1 MAKKVLTKDLINDL
15 SYYRQRAG
23 LQDQGLFFVDIETAY
38 NAASADYFYL
48 KGSGIY
54 DISGV
59 YLDPK
64 TNTFH
69 EIKFFIELTPAEIA
83 ALPETDAELHPG
95 VFASKKGPEKGYFNK
110 MKAARS
116 AGYVFVKSGTDVV
129 NTLTNFPGFNHSII
143 VGQNISNF
151 DMKQLDMFFA
161 LNGRPHKVS
170 DHQFYD
176 IGYLMQNMIG
186 QRINLKN
193 GSIDATHMDQKQA
206 YAVIRKEYGANASKY
221 NNLRTTHDIDRFLK
235 DNPFIMGKNA
245 IGAVKIVVLPNGEI
259 QDVSSMTDQ
268 QVYGLVR
275 KELNKFEPQMRW
287 SSKTDSEIAA
297 FLTKDSRGKKMF
309 FGEGSWS
316 LEKAIQWMHTWKNPS
331 HPLHSYYTNYVAD
344 QTKHRKTE
352 AHEGFNDVIDTASM
366 MNALFHFLEDQKEDG
381 FAFLNQK
388 PSIKALLWAVAPSEL
403 QRLQREAKKNQL
415 ERAMEEGRRQRELR
429 NLRKQEAT
437 RLRKASG
444 AVSARS
450 KAEQELNKE
459 QNKDRARNLVHDF
472 TSASG
477 LQSYVG
483 YDEKDIL
490 FIEGIHAYYII
501 KNIGLPSNKSKAEH
515 ISLLITQLSHKGEL
529 TVKDAEELN
538 KYLKTMHF
546 IGKRNQRQQP
556 LTTVDMIKEFLDLG
570 VNKSV
575 THEIQEQLT
584 GYDAFDNKTKSGQY
598 TELEKNALS
607 NLISKYNGAK
617 GKKNWYSFSKQ
628 QRDKLLAEE
637 TARLE
642 NSSKHAGDVGTW
654 GHLIFEKANEAVKL
668 GAATWGDTKALYSYL
683 MNKYPRLMTSA
694 ERPDNGEQILAAAHF
709 IHNHQPIGKVLM
721 DYLTRMST
729 GVEDFFYQ
737 KVLKSSGYKS
747 KEEVGKNVISSM
759 EYPFLFNF
767 TKDIAKTPAEI
778 KELALDARAFA
789 DNLGSIFSNDPEVVK
804 RFPEIKGDKS
814 LTSIIHKIERH
825 EEQVIEKA
833 RARGIFKGNINVRD
847 VVNRAIGNGINEY
860 FFNLFPFLK
869 GKSVASLSP
878 NLRATAVKKIMQTLN
893 TQEAGAVIFYL
904 SRGAAVD
911 SRDFLR
917 KSADIKRMSFTQT
930 EKRIGI
936 ANTKNDKMYFGSIDA
951 LYHDANRWF
960 TKNGDYTLADFKTTR
975 AFHVGHVFQVGIMYP
990 GMLGTVL
997 KKNGKKLQIEPG
1009 VDIRV
1014 GLLGGQ
1020 ENLDTALSAG
1030 ENQLTNVPTA
1040 TDMQFAQERKRFL
1053 KTVGGNFEHLVQTII
1068 SSGARVI
1075 ADFKYVFESG
1085 QSITVNTGEN
1095 TSSFAEA
1102 NAIKW
1107 VQTIERGGFQIGS
1120 YNLSLEDMMKI
1131 YQFSTPDQRKR
1142 LYWLL
1147 KDTLTQTY
1155 KELYGLYLSPNGSAK
1170 IKRIPESKMADQWTI
1185 TENDIIYSLEK
1196 TFYMT
1201 GADILHTAWD
1211 SLLRKGDSGRSQIFG
1226 KNGTVIKFRSSA
1238 LYKDFLSTMERSS
1251 TLKDIYSTYEK
1262 NFRLGEMSRRMS
1274 SNPNEPS
1281 RGGSHFTNDA
1291 RNEYD
1296 RISDELKDTKA
1307 LQEAWDG
1314 YFNIMREFG
1323 LFSGAKAVQP
1333 FSQHLDFGKI
1343 AITDNVYHVIAM
1355 IKMAL
1360 GDKKSG
1366 NGIIGDLLGERNG
1379 KFKNNKGELSAINY
1393 LLEKYFE
1400 DEIKN
1405 INSYL
1410 IGNGRT
1416 VSMQNKLFLSELV
1429 NALGTGINA
1438 QKNYSIQDTTA
1449 HRIAHL
1455 LSVANVNKYYIL
1467 RWKQRSGMTDSKGLE
1482 YKHLSQITED
1492 DIVEYIENKSTDSDE
1507 GKVNKAEDFRILSK
1521 LKTLFVKKYEDYQN
1535 IAKKSLMIPLNILSK
1550 WATGNTADRAKI
1562 EKDNKSLV
1570 ESFNSL
1576 KELYELAENYGS
1588 ARGFYENFFK
1598 GEKRQLENFL
1608 YYIALRESAQ
1618 EVLGPYLATMADDYG
1633 FSEDDIK
1640 ELKRSGVLTDKDK
1653 NSDKD
1658 EDEDEESSGLSYHKA
1673 QRESL
1678 SKVVDELVDV
1688 LQLKKDDYN
1697 AITFGPELIDTV
1709 DKIRSLLHVDINSQT
1724 KYMGVTGLSA
1734 KEMSMLSNL
1743 SPMGEEM
1750 NPYLFLDLTLKPG
1763 DIVSGRF
1770 NGKGIGE
1777 SSSFKT
1783 VVSIYIKGIELSLNK
1798 LGFFSRRNSIDEETG
1813 RYRQYLYAFVA
1824 DLHRI
1829 VYFLHSVSSQND
1841 YLAMQLKQIV
1851 RLLMSSHIP
1860 TPFWN
1865 NKIST
1870 KEIDNIAATTRFWKE
1885 GRDGKIIRDDI
1896 SSVISSSRLKFDP
1909 GAPSNKNYFPYMHG
1923 EGEKTGVK
1931 TFPEVVSALKEWKS
1945 KAKEITSKYKADAL
1959 LAYAYELHYI
1969 LTRLKIGA
1977 FNSYLQKGTRALA
1990 FLMYH
1995 GKSVN
2000 FSMQQKFGAK
2010 VLSEEYNLFT
2020 SSSSGKGLESRK
2032 RSLQELLSGFL
2043 DSFQFLREMYSL
2055 LSEDWKQ
2062 LITDGKIQD
2071 SSFEEIE
2078 ELWEQVQN
2086 ILPEVFGD
2094 MKENNINKI
2103 KLGGISMAGN
2113 PIYDSWLLSYKE
2125 RGFGVSELAAEIIE
2139 AEKAKNADPENPEN
2153 LARLEAASELMRQ
2166 LIAESTNTAAPREGS
2181 RGMSKLKRAT
2191 QTYSGS
2197 YRGMMS
2203 TFRDSND
2210 KAIYGSVPEML
2221 NSVFGTMFYRRKNGE
2236 GAARASNMQAFAN
2249 IFGHFDPT
2257 LGLMDD
2263 KGNKISQDEYVN
2275 RFVRMGLDA
2284 GISKEGLSAFMSKA
2298 INKTELED
2306 DQKAEVKLKVGKA
2319 IEEAT
2324 ESQESLQEKVTKE
2337 LERQVELQKEIL
2349 DLTTKIN
2356 TAKRKK
2362 QTDTAASLG
2371 KDRTRRAKEQGKSYA
2386 KALKDITKIYQDMGY
2401 DEGEATRLALYGDPS
2416 KGIGGLSGT
2425 YGRAAEENAT
2435 KAALE
2440 RDQTREGDLRR
2451 REALLRQ
2458 RNSLSKSAYDN
2469 ELTYR
2474 TTYDKQ
2480 YRIALTE
2487 QQSEIERQLDDIER
2501 ELGELAETYKDDK
2514 SFNARAGEQDLT
2526 AKGLLSRGIKDIDV
2540 KHKGKD
2546 TLFGQ
2551 LASQMSG
2558 IMTRFTQFGAAY
2570 KILGSIRQGFD
2581 KLVTSAKNLDKAL
2594 TDLRIVTGQTGKEAQ
2609 NTMQSFANLAAQL
2622 GVTTNEV
2629 AQSAT
2634 AWLRQGYDMAQV
2646 TDLVTSSMYLSK
2658 LGMISVDEATQGL
2671 TSTLKGFK
2679 IEAREAMDIVDRFTA
2694 LDVKAATTA
2703 GEIATGLAQFA
2714 NLANMSGVSIDQASA
2729 MVATIADVSQ
2739 VSGAQAGN
2747 SLKMMLSRYGTVK
2760 SGKFSSMEGEGDT
2773 EALNDVEKVLNKI
2786 GITMRDTNGQFKE
2799 FDQVL
2804 DEIAGKWDN
2813 LDNISQ
2819 AAIATAV
2826 AGTRQREAFLVLM
2839 ENMDKYRNFTEISE
2853 NSEGTAEKKYKSY
2866 QEQLQAAQNRLAAA
2880 WEKMSQDA
2888 DIASYITTFTNFAT
2902 FMVKN
2907 LPTLLKVAARLIS
2920 IWQGYK
2926 IPSALSSMGNF
2937 LGLPGSGNFKTDW
2950 ENAKLGAANAKANGR
2965 NRFKGWIQGF
2975 TQRKEE
2981 EVLNY
2986 DGGMSKLVQGIL
2998 EQVTEINTTRKGKG
3012 AAGAQEAKNAKEAA
3026 QASQKQVENEKLKVV
3041 YSEES
3046 LQNEKGETYENATQ
3060 SYIAKQTT
3068 QTMAG
3073 KAYNTNYT
3081 TGKGG
3086 KGTAAVAIASGAA
3099 GIISGLMTT
3108 GSTHLNSATGQ
3119 TAESSEEASGAMKG
3133 TSAAINAVGMI
3144 GYAWGPVVGM
3154 ITQTVA
3160 SMLDQFLTP
3169 FLGTWLDA
3177 DRDARN
3183 ARVEEAQKQLSSLET
3198 IQSAVSSIESTV
3210 SSKAM
3215 TYEENQQLAEQMKQ
3229 LRNTL
3234 IENTKSLIK
3243 VSDLMD
3249 KTPQEV
3255 YDTINNWKDMTT
3267 EARSD
3272 FITKFNVALENLIS
3286 STTIAANENEFA
3298 KAQKKAKESRTVYKY
3313 HYNGYNGSETVEGD
3327 ANAFAALKEWANE
3340 NGVDIIFKNQTKTEK
3355 ANLQGY
3361 EYEKVTS
3368 IDREAAFTSEGEEL
3382 VRQYKSF
3389 IDWMVNE
3396 DATKYS
3402 KLIEE
3407 YSRVVKDYEAQ
3418 LAQIQEIY
3426 REANEHLAA
3435 AALLTA
3441 NIATSGGGSVGV
3453 LSASYAQ
3460 LKRAGKNE
3468 IRDAVTQQLLANG
3481 GFRGYSV
3488 YSEEGQKI
3496 IEEAIKS
3503 NERLYAVWTGQIYTL
3518 NEALSSQN
3526 TEVLQ
3531 SFATALGVSVSELEN
3546 LKNELGDLKLA
3557 DILGSPSDTRSKIS
3571 EITSLFTSM
3580 ASSSGLTAENLET
3593 IINKFPELIDNLKDS
3608 VSLGG
3613 SMLGMLDQYNALYAR
3628 QILSDLLNNDDYFEQ
3643 MMKELQKRS
3652 AEAYDDFID
3661 NPDNKYKGATNVQGI
3676 LGLLSGSFEE
3686 SGLHNK
3692 ETYDLLQSLY
3702 KEYFDFTVQSSLGT
3716 EAFEAYVSY
3725 WNKVWDKQISN
3736 LEQQKSALQEINKQ
3750 REYENKLVEARLRLE
3765 NASKEKKRVYR
3776 EGVGWVYEADQ
3787 NAVKEAQENL
3797 EQLQHEQTI
3806 SELDQ
3811 EIAELNYM
3819 KERLDQITENTEL
3832 DNLKSLWESFL
3843 GDQSIKELL
3852 SEYSVVDILNGNY
3865 GNITQIVLKGV
3876 DALENYLGSKESSYN
3891 NVFGETGSAWSR
3903 VVQAQSALNDISDK
3917 SSQDYYDAETEYN
3930 NALLNYQQQA
3940 SNYRNQ
3946 YGGEEGWD
3954 SGLSDEQRGALS
3966 AAPVNEGTGS
3976 LMIKTGG
3983 SEKKYVKGEVINSY
3997 TNSDIYNDFQKAAND
4012 KRTGNDE
4019 GTQLEYWNYTPG
4031 TTLDISKPGALVGS
4045 EAMKNNFNGQ
4055 LENWASTAIKNH
4067 PEGVVFAKSD
4077 DHSQLGIAVGEG
4089 YLNNRSP
4096 GMYKLD
4102 AARRGSLGLGGGPTL
4117 INEEGAEAIITP
4129 GGTVTSLPSG
4139 TGVVPAD
4146 ITRSLWQLGELA
4158 PSILRILGYNG
4169 GGQFTGGGVINNSDS
4184 VNIGSVIMQVSAD
4197 AGFDP
4202 ERFVEELKTQAAL
4215 SKNNRR

>member
-38 NAASADYFYL
+38 NAASTKYFYL
-48 KGSGIY
+48 KSSGIY
-54 DISGV
+54 DISGI

-69 EIKFFIELTPAEIA
+69 EIKFFIELNTMELD
-83 ALPETDAELHPG
+83 ALPQTDGELTSN
-95 VFASKKGPEKGYFNK
+95 VYLSKDRYFTEMTN
-110 MKAARS
+110 ARS
-116 AGYVFVKSGTDVV
+116 AGYTFVKNGIEVI
-129 NTLTNFPGFNHSII
+129 NALTKLPGFNRSII

-161 LNGRPHKVS
+161 LNGKPHKIS
-170 DHQFYD
+170 NHQFYD

-193 GSIDATHMDQKQA
+193 GSIDATHMNQKQV

-221 NNLRTTHDIDRFLK
+221 NNLRTTTDIERFLK
-235 DNPFIMGKNA
+235 DNPFVMGKNA
-245 IGAVKIVVLPNGEI
+245 IGAVKIVVLPNGDI
-259 QDVSSMTDQ
+259 QDVSTMTDQ
-268 QVYGLVR
+268 QVYGLVK
-275 KELNKFEPQMRW
+275 KELNKLEPKMGW
-287 SSKTDSEIAA
+287 NSKTDLEIAA
-297 FLTKDSRGKKMF
+297 FLTRDSRGKKMF

-366 MNALFHFLEDQKEDG
+366 MNALFHFLEDQKEEG

-388 PSIKALLWAVAPSEL
+388 PSIKALLWAIAPSEL
-403 QRLQREAKKNQL
+403 QRLQREAKQAHDEQKK
-415 ERAMEEGRRQRELR
+415 EEKLRQKEIQEI
-429 NLRKQEAT
+429 RKQEAA

-444 AVSARS
+444 AISARS
-450 KAEQELNKE
+450 KAEQESNKE
-459 QNKDRARNLVHDF
+459 QNKDRARKLVHDF

-477 LQSYVG
+477 LQDYVG

-501 KNIGLPSNKSKAEH
+501 KNIGLPANKSKAEH
-515 ISLLITQLSHKGEL
+515 ISLLITQLSHKREL

-556 LTTVDMIKEFLDLG
+556 LTTVDMIQKFLDLG
-570 VNKSV
+570 VNNSV

-584 GYDAFDNKTKSGQY
+584 GYDAFNSKAKPGQY
-598 TELEKNALS
+598 SELQKNALS

-617 GKKNWYSFSKQ
+617 GKQNWYSLSKQ

-709 IHNHQPIGKVLM
+709 IHSHQPIGKVLM
-721 DYLTRMST
+721 DYLARMSS

-747 KEEVGKNVISSM
+747 KDEVGKNVISSM

-767 TKDIAKTPAEI
+767 TKDIAKTPAEV

-789 DNLGSIFSNDPEVVK
+789 DNLGSIFSDDPEVVK

-833 RARGIFKGNINVRD
+833 RARGIFKGNINIKD
-847 VVNRAIGNGINEY
+847 IVNRAVGNGINEY

-869 GKSVASLSP
+869 GESIGSLSP

-893 TQEAGAVIFYL
+893 TREAGAVIFYL
-904 SRGAAVD
+904 SRGAAID

-936 ANTKNDKMYFGSIDA
+936 ANTKNKEMYFGSIDA

-1040 TDMQFAQERKRFL
+1040 TDMKIAQERKRFL

-1068 SSGARVI
+1068 SGGARVI

-1085 QSITVNTGEN
+1085 QSITVNTGES
-1095 TSSFAEA
+1095 TSSFTEA

-1147 KDTLTQTY
+1147 KNTLTQTY

-1170 IKRIPESKMADQWTI
+1170 IKRIPESKTADQWTI

-1196 TFYMT
+1196 TFHMT

-1238 LYKDFLSTMERSS
+1238 LYKDFLSTMEGSS

-1281 RGGSHFTNDA
+1281 RGGSHFTNNA

-1296 RISDELKDTKA
+1296 RISDELKDSKA

-1314 YFNIMREFG
+1314 YYKIMREFG
-1323 LFSGAKAVQP
+1323 LFSGTKAIQP
-1333 FSQHLDFGKI
+1333 FTQHLDFGKLMI
-1343 AITDNVYHVIAM
+1343 NDSVYHVIAM
-1355 IKMAL
+1355 VKMAL

-1366 NGIIGDLLGERNG
+1366 NGVIGDLLGERNG
-1379 KFKNNKGELSAINY
+1379 KFKNNKGEQGAINY

-1410 IGNGRT
+1410 IGNNKKIST
-1416 VSMQNKLFLSELV
+1416 QNKLFLSELV
-1429 NALGTGINA
+1429 DALGRGMDLQQHFSDSNA
-1438 QKNYSIQDTTA
+1438 ATA
-1449 HRIAHL
+1449 HKIAHL
-1455 LSVANVNKYYIL
+1455 LSVTGVNKYYVL
-1467 RWKQRSGMTDSKGLE
+1467 RWKQAIGAVDNNGLQ
-1482 YKHLSQITED
+1482 YKHLSQVTDDDVLEYLDMRGPETSGGKEEKKED
-1492 DIVEYIENKSTDSDE
+1492 Y
-1507 GKVNKAEDFRILSK
+1507 RILAQLKSLSSK
-1521 LKTLFVKKYEDYQN
+1521 LYKEYQA
-1535 IAKKSLMIPLNILSK
+1535 IANETFMIPFKILQG
-1550 WATGNTADRAKI
+1550 WATSKSEGEREKI
-1562 EKDNKSLV
+1562 EKEYADSKYN
-1570 ESFNSL
+1570 FNSL
-1576 KELYELAENYGS
+1576 KELYKLAKTYGMD
-1588 ARGFYENFFK
+1588 AGNNLFYTK
-1598 GEKRQLENFL
+1598 IIQGDRHQLDSFL
-1608 YYIALRESAQ
+1608 YYTALRAAAQ
-1618 EVLGPYLATMADDYG
+1618 ESLRGYSGANYRLSSADKEQIRQATKITSSDDEEEGFLGISIEKPHMSRVAKEIYSLFHLG
-1633 FSEDDIK
+1633 KFSENVL
-1640 ELKRSGVLTDKDK
+1640 ELDQ
-1653 NSDKD
+1653 NFI
-1658 EDEDEESSGLSYHKA
+1658 
-1673 QRESL
+1673 
-1678 SKVVDELVDV
+1678 
-1688 LQLKKDDYN
+1688 N
-1697 AITFGPELIDTV
+1697 TV
-1709 DKIRSLLHVDINSQT
+1709 DKIKVLLHVNSGDASR
-1724 KYMGVTGLSA
+1724 YMGVSGLSV
-1734 KEMSMLSNL
+1734 KEKAMLSVL
-1743 SPMGEEM
+1743 SPMGENL
-1750 NPYLFLDLTLKPG
+1750 NPYLFVGFSTKPSN
-1763 DIVSGRF
+1763 IISGRF
-1770 NGKGIGE
+1770 FKKGIGGAD
-1777 SSSFKT
+1777 SF
-1783 VVSIYIKGIELSLNK
+1783 VSIVKVYVKGAQVSLKK
-1798 LGFFSRRNSIDEETG
+1798 LGFLGRQSFRDKDESEKYA
-1813 RYRQYLYAFVA
+1813 RYLYSFVS

-1829 VYFLHSVSSQND
+1829 YYFLKSAASQND
-1841 YLAMQLKQIV
+1841 YFAEQLRQVEEDIKKQSGLPQRYWENILSPKELFNLAEG
-1851 RLLMSSHIP
+1851 
-1860 TPFWN
+1860 
-1865 NKIST
+1865 NK
-1870 KEIDNIAATTRFWKE
+1870 FFKE
-1885 GRDGKIIRDDI
+1885 GLNENTRVHGIDEDLGTA
-1896 SSVISSSRLKFDP
+1896 VDP
-1909 GAPSNKNYFPYMHG
+1909 LDVGAPSGVNYFPYMPG
-1923 EGEKTGVK
+1923 NNKKLGAKTL
-1931 TFPEVVSALKEWKS
+1931 PEAKNALEEWKQR
-1945 KAKEITSKYKADAL
+1945 AKGIISKYKAEKIL
-1959 LAYAYELHYI
+1959 SYAYELHYI
-1969 LTRLKIGA
+1969 LSRLKVGA
-1977 FNSYLQKGTRALA
+1977 FNSYLHRGTRALA

-2000 FSMQQKFGAK
+2000 FQVEQKFGAGALNK
-2010 VLSEEYNLFT
+2010 EYTIFTT
-2020 SSSSGKGLESRK
+2020 SSSGRSLESRK
-2032 RSLQELLSGFL
+2032 KTLQELLSGFL
-2043 DSFQFLREMYSL
+2043 DSFQFLKEMYSL
-2055 LSEDWKQ
+2055 LSEDWRQ
-2062 LITDGKIQD
+2062 LITDGKIQG

-2078 ELWEQVQN
+2078 ELWKQVQN
-2086 ILPEVFGD
+2086 ILPEEFGD
-2094 MKENNINKI
+2094 MTENKINKI

-2113 PIYDSWLLSYKE
+2113 PIYDSYLISYKE
-2125 RGFGVSELAAEIIE
+2125 RGFGIDEILAEIKD
-2139 AEKAKNADPENPEN
+2139 ANEKKNADPKDPEIN
-2153 LARLEAASELMRQ
+2153 ARLRAAGDFLNQ
-2166 LIAESTNTAAPREGS
+2166 LTTESTNTDAPREGS

-2203 TFRDSND
+2203 TFKDSNN

-2221 NSVFGTMFYRRKNGE
+2221 NSVFGTMFYKKKNGE
-2236 GAARASNMQAFAN
+2236 GAARASNIQAFAN

-2263 KGNKISQDEYVN
+2263 KGNKISQDEYIN

-2284 GISKEGLSAFMSKA
+2284 NISKEGLTAFVSKA
-2298 INKTELED
+2298 INKSGLED

-2337 LERQVELQKEIL
+2337 LEKQVDLQKELL

-2356 TAKRKK
+2356 TAQRKK
-2362 QTDTAASLG
+2362 QVDTAASLG
-2371 KDRTRRAKEQGKSYA
+2371 KDRKRLAKEQGKSYA
-2386 KALKDITKIYQDMGY
+2386 KALKDITKIYRDMGY
-2401 DEGEATRLALYGDPS
+2401 NEDDARTLALYGDHG
-2416 KGIGGLSGT
+2416 KGINGLRDA
-2425 YGRAAEENAT
+2425 YGQAVAENST

-2451 REALLRQ
+2451 REGLLRQ
-2458 RNSLSKSAYDN
+2458 RNSLKKSAYDN

-2474 TTYDKQ
+2474 TTYDRQ

-2487 QQSEIERQLDDIER
+2487 QQNDIARQLEDIER
-2501 ELGELAETYKDDK
+2501 DLEELGERYKDDK
-2514 SFNARAGEQDLT
+2514 AFNARAGEQDLT
-2526 AKGLLSRGIKDIDV
+2526 AKDLLSRGKKDIDV

-2570 KILGSIRQGFD
+2570 KILGSLRQGFNNV
-2581 KLVTSAKNLDKAL
+2581 VTSAKNLDKAL
-2594 TDLRIVTGQTGKEAQ
+2594 TDLRIVTGQTGKEAK

-2786 GITMRDTNGQFKE
+2786 GITMRDTSGQFKE

-2853 NSEGTAEKKYKSY
+2853 NSEGTAEKKYQSY

-2907 LPTLLKVAARLIS
+2907 LPTLLKVATRLIS

-2937 LGLPGSGNFKTDW
+2937 LALPGSDNFKIDW
-2950 ENAKLGAANAKANGR
+2950 ENAKLGAANAKANGK
-2965 NRFKGWIQGF
+2965 NRFKGWVQGF
-2975 TQRKEE
+2975 TQRKDE
-2981 EVLNY
+2981 EVLSY
-2986 DGGMSKLVQGIL
+2986 DGGMSNLVRGIL
-2998 EQVTEINTTRKGKG
+2998 EEVTEINAARKGKG
-3012 AAGAQEAKNAKEAA
+3012 AAGAQEAKRAREVA
-3026 QASQKQVENEKLKVV
+3026 QASQQQVENEKLKVV

-3060 SYIAKQTT
+3060 YALEKQST
-3068 QTMAG
+3068 QA

-3081 TGKGG
+3081 TSYVPSKGGKGGKGG

-3108 GSTHLNSATGQ
+3108 GSTHFNSATGQ
-3119 TAESSEEASGAMKG
+3119 TAESSGEASGAMKG
-3133 TSAAINAVGMI
+3133 ASAAINTVGMV

-3169 FLGTWLDA
+3169 FIGTWIDA

-3183 ARVEEAQKQLSSLET
+3183 ARVEEAQKQLSSLEA
-3198 IQSAVSSIESTV
+3198 IQSAVSNIESTV

-3215 TYEENQQLAEQMKQ
+3215 TYEENQQLIGQMKE

-3234 IENTKSLIK
+3234 LENIDTLKQ
-3243 VSDLMD
+3243 VADTM
-3249 KTPQEV
+3249 KTTSQEV
-3255 YDTINNWKDMTT
+3255 FDTLGNWTDLSAEERQTFVIGVQAAINSLKANKTIN
-3267 EARSD
+3267 
-3272 FITKFNVALENLIS
+3272 
-3286 STTIAANENEFA
+3286 AAENELYTA
-3298 KAQKKAKESRTVYKY
+3298 YQDAQKYQHVYSYEAPSGDFLGSDVPTERGHKELL
-3313 HYNGYNGSETVEGD
+3313 EP
-3327 ANAFAALKEWANE
+3327 FAQWMRAT
-3340 NGVDIIFKNQTKTEK
+3340 GEK
-3355 ANLQGY
+3355 ATYTYTTFRNIAGEELPDKI
-3361 EYEKVTS
+3361 ET
-3368 IDREAAFTSEGEEL
+3368 AFNTEGKEL

-3389 IDWMVNE
+3389 IEYLAKE
-3396 DATKYS
+3396 DAVKYATI
-3402 KLIEE
+3402 IEE
-3407 YSRVVKDYEAQ
+3407 YQKVVRDYEAQ
-3418 LAQIQEIY
+3418 LAKINEIY
-3426 REANEHLAA
+3426 KEANEYLAA

-3441 NIATSGGGSVGV
+3441 KISIPTGGSVN
-3453 LSASYAQ
+3453 LLTATSAQ
-3460 LKRAGKNE
+3460 LKQAGKDK
-3468 IRDAVTQQLLANG
+3468 IREAVVQELLANG
-3481 GFRGYSV
+3481 GFRGYAVDSK
-3488 YSEEGQKI
+3488 EGQAI
-3496 IEEAIKS
+3496 IEQAIKS
-3503 NERLYAVWTGQIYTL
+3503 NEKLYAVWTGQIYTL
-3518 NEALSSQN
+3518 NEALSTQN
-3526 TEVLQ
+3526 TEVLK
-3531 SFATALGVSVSELEN
+3531 SFATALGVSVDKLGD
-3546 LKNELGDLKLA
+3546 LKNELGDLRLS
-3557 DILGSPSDTRSKIS
+3557 DILGSPADTRSKIS
-3571 EITSLFTSM
+3571 ELTSLFTSM
-3580 ASSSGLTAENLET
+3580 ASSSGLTAENLES
-3593 IINKFPELIDNLKDS
+3593 IINKFPELIVNLKDS

-3613 SMLGMLDQYNALYAR
+3613 SMLNMLDQYNALYSR
-3628 QILSDLLNNDDYFEQ
+3628 QVLSDLLNNEDYFEQ
-3643 MMKELQKRS
+3643 MMKELEKRS
-3652 AEAYDDFID
+3652 PNAYNDFIH
-3661 NPDNKYKGATNVQGI
+3661 NSKYKSATNVQGI
-3676 LGLLSGSFEE
+3676 LGLLTEEYKEGSGIS
-3686 SGLHNK
+3686 K
-3692 ETYDLLQSLY
+3692 ETYDMLKSIY
-3702 KEYFDFTVQSSLGT
+3702 GEYFDFTIQSSLGT

-3725 WNKVWDKQISN
+3725 WNKIWDKQISN
-3736 LEQQKSALQEINKQ
+3736 LEEQKSAIQEITKQ
-3750 REYENKLVEARLRLE
+3750 REYENKLIEARLRLE

-3797 EQLQHEQTI
+3797 EQVQREQTI
-3806 SELDQ
+3806 SELEQ
-3811 EIAELNYM
+3811 QIKELNYL
-3819 KERLDQITENTEL
+3819 KERLNQITENKEL
-3832 DNLKSLWESFL
+3832 ENLESLWKSFL
-3843 GDQSIKELL
+3843 GDESIKELM
-3852 SEYSVVDILNGNY
+3852 SEYSVVDILDGKY
-3865 GNITQIVLKGV
+3865 GNITKIVLRGV
-3876 DALENYLGSKESSYN
+3876 DALEDYVGAKKSSYSG
-3891 NVFGETGSAWSR
+3891 VFGDSGSAWSKLVAAR
-3903 VVQAQSALNDISDK
+3903 EKMNGISDK
-3917 SSQDYYDAETEYN
+3917 SSEEYYKAETAYN
-3930 NALLNYQQQA
+3930 TALHNYQSQA
-3940 SNYRNQ
+3940 SAYQSQ
-3946 YGGEEGWD
+3946 YGSEEGWD
-3954 SGLSDEQRGALS
+3954 NNLTQEQKDALKADESHNSRG
-3966 AAPVNEGTGS
+3966 T
-3976 LMIKTGG
+3976 LMINKGGKDVKFTTGDEI
-3983 SEKKYVKGEVINSY
+3983 SPLSNADV
-3997 TNSDIYNDFQKAAND
+3997 YNDLQDAAKG
-4012 KRTGNDE
+4012 KRSGNDE
-4019 GTQLEYWNYTPG
+4019 GTQLETWKYSPG
-4031 TTLDISKPGALVGS
+4031 TTLDVDNAGS
-4045 EAMKNNFNGQ
+4045 IVSGKTFRESFGGS
-4055 LENWASTAIKNH
+4055 LENWAAAAIADH
-4067 PEGVVFAKSD
+4067 PEGVVFAKND
-4077 DHSQLGIAVGEG
+4077 DHSKLGIAVGEG
-4089 YLNNRSP
+4089 YLGAKKS
-4096 GMYKLD
+4096 GMYELET
-4102 AARRGSLGLGGGPTL
+4102 ARRGSLGLGGGPTL
-4117 INEEGAEAIITP
+4117 INEEGTEAIITP
-4129 GGTVTSLPSG
+4129 GGTLTSLPSR

-4146 ITRSLWQLGELA
+4146 ITRSVWQLGELA
-4158 PSILRILGYNG
+4158 PSILRVLGYNG
-4169 GGQFTGGGVINNSDS
+4169 GGQFTGGSGGIVNNSDS

>member
-15 SYYRQRAG
+15 SYFRQRAG
-23 LQDQGLFFVDIETAY
+23 LQNQALFFVDIETAY
-38 NAASADYFYL
+38 NAASTKYFYL
-48 KGSGIY
+48 KRSGIY
-54 DISGV
+54 DISGI

-69 EIKFFIELTPAEIA
+69 ELKFFIELNTMELD
-83 ALPETDAELHPG
+83 ALPQTDGELTSNMYL
-95 VFASKKGPEKGYFNK
+95 SKDRYFTEMTN
-110 MKAARS
+110 ARS
-116 AGYVFVKSGTDVV
+116 AGYTFVKNGIEVI
-129 NTLTNFPGFNHSII
+129 NALTKLPGFNRSII

-161 LNGRPHKVS
+161 LNGKPHKIS
-170 DHQFYD
+170 NHQFYD

-193 GSIDATHMDQKQA
+193 GSIDATHMNQKQV

-221 NNLRTTHDIDRFLK
+221 NNLRTTTDIDRFLK
-235 DNPFIMGKNA
+235 DNPFIIGKNA
-245 IGAVKIVVLPNGEI
+245 IGAVKIVVLPNGDI
-259 QDVSSMTDQ
+259 QDVSTMTDQ
-268 QVYGLVR
+268 QVYGLVK
-275 KELNKFEPQMRW
+275 KELNKLEPKMGW
-287 SSKTDSEIAA
+287 NSKTDLEIAA

-316 LEKAIQWMHTWKNPS
+316 LEKAIQWMHTWKSPS
-331 HPLHSYYTNYVAD
+331 HPLYSYYTKYVAD

-366 MNALFHFLEDQKEDG
+366 MNALFHFLEDQKEEG

-388 PSIKALLWAVAPSEL
+388 PSIKALLWAIAPSEL
-403 QRLQREAKKNQL
+403 QRLQREAKQAHDEQKK
-415 ERAMEEGRRQRELR
+415 EEKLRQQELQEI
-429 NLRKQEAT
+429 RKQEAAS
-437 RLRKASG
+437 LRRASG

-450 KAEQELNKE
+450 KAEQELNKK
-459 QNKDRARNLVHDF
+459 QNKDRARKLVHDF

-501 KNIGLPSNKSKAEH
+501 KDIGLPTNKSKAEH
-515 ISLLITQLSHKGEL
+515 ISLLITQLSHKKKI

-556 LTTVDMIKEFLDLG
+556 LTTVDMIKKFLDLG
-570 VNKSV
+570 VNNSV

-584 GYDAFDNKTKSGQY
+584 GYDAFSNKAEPGQY
-598 TELEKNALS
+598 SELEKNALT

-617 GKKNWYSFSKQ
+617 GKQNWYSLSKQ

-642 NSSKHAGDVGTW
+642 NSSKHAGDIGTW

-668 GAATWGDTKALYSYL
+668 GAATWGDAKALYSYL

-694 ERPDNGEQILAAAHF
+694 ERPDDGKQILAAAHF
-709 IHNHQPIGKVLM
+709 IHTHQPIGRVLM
-721 DYLTRMST
+721 DYLTRMSS

-747 KEEVGKNVISSM
+747 KEEVGKNIISST

-767 TKDIAKTPAEI
+767 TKDIAKTPAEV

-789 DNLGSIFSNDPEVVK
+789 DNLGPIFSNDPEVVK
-804 RFPEIKGDKS
+804 KFPEIKGDKS

-833 RARGIFKGNINVRD
+833 RARGIFKGNINVREI
-847 VVNRAIGNGINEY
+847 VNRAVGNGINEY

-869 GKSVASLSP
+869 GKSIGSLSP

-893 TQEAGAVIFYL
+893 TREAGAVIFYL
-904 SRGAAVD
+904 SRGAAID

-1040 TDMQFAQERKRFL
+1040 ADMQTAQERKRFL

-1068 SSGARVI
+1068 SSGAKVI

-1085 QSITVNTGEN
+1085 QSITVNTGES

-1131 YQFSTPDQRKR
+1131 YQFSTPEQRKR

-1147 KDTLTQTY
+1147 KNTLTQTY

-1170 IKRIPESKMADQWTI
+1170 IKRIPESKTVDQWTI

-1196 TFYMT
+1196 TFHMT

-1251 TLKDIYSTYEK
+1251 VLKEIYSTYEK

-1281 RGGSHFTNDA
+1281 RGGSHFTNNA

-1296 RISDELKDTKA
+1296 RISDELKDSKA

-1314 YFNIMREFG
+1314 YYKIMREFG
-1323 LFSGAKAVQP
+1323 LFSGAKAIQP
-1333 FSQHLDFGKI
+1333 FTQHLDFGKLMI
-1343 AITDNVYHVIAM
+1343 NDNVYHVIAM

-1366 NGIIGDLLGERNG
+1366 NGVIGDLLGERNG
-1379 KFKNNKGELSAINY
+1379 KFKNNKGEQGAINY

-1410 IGNGRT
+1410 VGHGKT
-1416 VSMQNKLFLSELV
+1416 VSLQNKLFLSELV
-1429 NALGTGINA
+1429 GAFGTGLNLPKQYA
-1438 QKNYSIQDTTA
+1438 LQDTTV

-1455 LSVANVNKYYIL
+1455 LSVANVNKYYVL
-1467 RWKQRSGMTDSKGLE
+1467 RWKQAIGATDDRGLE
-1482 YKHLSQITED
+1482 YKHLSQVSD
-1492 DIVEYIENKSTDSDE
+1492 KDVMEYLEMRSPETSGGKEEKQNDYQILTQLKS
-1507 GKVNKAEDFRILSK
+1507 LSA
-1521 LKTLFVKKYEDYQN
+1521 KKYDDYQD
-1535 IAKKSLMIPLNILSK
+1535 IAKETFMIPLDLLQK
-1550 WATGNTADRAKI
+1550 WANSDLAGRNKI
-1562 EKDNKSLV
+1562 ERENPGLSRNFDSLNK
-1570 ESFNSL
+1570 
-1576 KELYELAENYGS
+1576 LYKLAETYGMDI
-1588 ARGFYENFFK
+1588 GNKLFYKNLIQ
-1598 GEKRQLENFL
+1598 GNRQQLDDFL
-1608 YYIALRESAQ
+1608 YYIAMREAAQ
-1618 EVLGPYLATMADDYG
+1618 
-1633 FSEDDIK
+1633 
-1640 ELKRSGVLTDKDK
+1640 
-1653 NSDKD
+1653 
-1658 EDEDEESSGLSYHKA
+1658 
-1673 QRESL
+1673 ESL
-1678 SKVVDELVDV
+1678 SAYSNRISSSYRLSSADKAQIREALKTAVSDDEEDDSAGYLIEKARVSDVVKEIYNVFNLGTFS
-1688 LQLKKDDYN
+1688 QN
-1697 AITFGPELIDTV
+1697 AIEIDKDFVRTV
-1709 DKIRSLLHVDINSQT
+1709 EKIKALLHVSSSGSP
-1724 KYMGVTGLSA
+1724 KYMGVSGLSA
-1734 KEMSMLSNL
+1734 KEMSMLSAL
-1743 SPMGEEM
+1743 SPMGENL
-1750 NPYLFLDLTLKPG
+1750 NPYLFMGLSAKPNN
-1763 DIVSGRF
+1763 IIAGRF
-1770 NGKGIGE
+1770 QRKGVEGAN
-1777 SSSFKT
+1777 SFAGLIK
-1783 VVSIYIKGIELSLNK
+1783 IYINGAQLSLKN
-1798 LGFFSRRNSIDEETG
+1798 LGYLSRFSVLSDTEKEERR
-1813 RYRQYLYAFVA
+1813 RYVRYLYSFAS
-1824 DLHRI
+1824 DLYRI
-1829 VYFLHSVSSQND
+1829 YYYLKSASSQND
-1841 YLAMQLKQIV
+1841 YLAEQLRQVEDVLKKQSGLPGKYWEKV
-1851 RLLMSSHIP
+1851 LSPHELLVLAQ
-1860 TPFWN
+1860 N
-1865 NKIST
+1865 NK
-1870 KEIDNIAATTRFWKE
+1870 FWK
-1885 GRDGKIIRDDI
+1885 DGEKATGI
-1896 SSVISSSRLKFDP
+1896 SGIDEALGTVVDSLDV
-1909 GAPSNKNYFPYMHG
+1909 GAPSNINYFPYMHG

-1931 TFPEVVSALKEWKS
+1931 TFPEVVSALKEWKN

-1969 LTRLKIGA
+1969 LARLKVGA
-1977 FNSYLQKGTRALA
+1977 FNSYLRKGTRALA

-1995 GKSVN
+1995 GKSVD

-2010 VLSEEYNLFT
+2010 VLSEEYNIFT
-2020 SSSSGKGLESRK
+2020 SSSSGKSLESRK
-2032 RSLQELLSGFL
+2032 RTLQELLSGFL
-2043 DSFQFLREMYSL
+2043 DSFQFLKEMYSL
-2055 LSEDWKQ
+2055 LSDDWKQ
-2062 LITDGKIQD
+2062 LITDGKIQG

-2078 ELWEQVQN
+2078 ELWKQVQN

-2113 PIYDSWLLSYKE
+2113 PSYDSWLLSYKE
-2125 RGFGVSELAAEIIE
+2125 RGLGISELAAVIQE
-2139 AEKAKNADPENPEN
+2139 AEEEKNANPENPEFIAK
-2153 LARLEAASELMRQ
+2153 LQAATDLMAQ
-2166 LIAESTNTAAPREGS
+2166 LVRESTNTAVPREGS

-2221 NSVFGTMFYRRKNGE
+2221 NSVFGTMFYKKKNGE
-2236 GAARASNMQAFAN
+2236 GAARASNIQAFAN

-2263 KGNKISQDEYVN
+2263 RGNKISQDEYIN

-2284 GISKEGLSAFMSKA
+2284 NISKEGLTAFMSKA
-2298 INKTELED
+2298 INKSGLED

-2337 LERQVELQKEIL
+2337 LERQVGLQKEIL

-2356 TAKRKK
+2356 TAQRKK
-2362 QTDTAASLG
+2362 QVDTAASLG
-2371 KDRTRRAKEQGKSYA
+2371 KDRKRLAKEQGKSYA
-2386 KALKDITKIYQDMGY
+2386 KALKDIIKIYRDMGY
-2401 DEGEATRLALYGDPS
+2401 DEDAARTLALNGDHD
-2416 KGIGGLSGT
+2416 KGINGLRDT
-2425 YGRAAEENAT
+2425 YGQAVAENST

-2451 REALLRQ
+2451 REGLLRQ
-2458 RNSLSKSAYDN
+2458 RNSLRKSAYDN

-2474 TTYDKQ
+2474 TTYDRQ

-2487 QQSEIERQLDDIER
+2487 QQNDIARQLEDIER
-2501 ELGELAETYKDDK
+2501 DLEELSERYKDDK
-2514 SFNARAGEQDLT
+2514 AFNARAGEQDLT

-2570 KILGSIRQGFD
+2570 KILGSIRQGFNN
-2581 KLVTSAKNLDKAL
+2581 VITSAKNLDKAL
-2594 TDLRIVTGQTGKEAQ
+2594 TDLRIVTGQTGKEAK

-2839 ENMDKYRNFTEISE
+2839 QNMDKYRNFTEISE
-2853 NSEGTAEKKYKSY
+2853 NSEGTAEKKYQSY

-2888 DIASYITTFTNFAT
+2888 DIASYITVFTNFAT
-2902 FMVKN
+2902 NMVKI
-2907 LPTLLKVAARLIS
+2907 LPTLLKTVTRLVS

-2926 IPSALSSMGNF
+2926 IPSALASMGNF
-2937 LGLPGSGNFKTDW
+2937 LGLPGSGKFKTDW
-2950 ENAKLGAANAKANGR
+2950 ENAKLGAAEARATGKNRFG
-2965 NRFKGWIQGF
+2965 RFKGFIQGF
-2975 TQRKEE
+2975 TQRKDEE
-2981 EVLNY
+2981 ILNY

-2998 EQVTEINTTRKGKG
+2998 EQVTEINAARKGKG
-3012 AAGAQEAKNAKEAA
+3012 AAGAQEAKNAKEIA
-3026 QASQKQVENEKLKVV
+3026 QASQKQLENKKLEVV

-3046 LQNEKGETYENATQ
+3046 LKNEQGETYENAAQYYFKKQ
-3060 SYIAKQTT
+3060 SSQAEI
-3068 QTMAG
+3068 G
-3073 KAYNTNYT
+3073 KTYNTNYT
-3081 TGKGG
+3081 TGKGS

-3108 GSTHLNSATGQ
+3108 GATHLNSATGQ
-3119 TAESSEEASGAMKG
+3119 TAESSAEASGAMKG
-3133 TSAAINAVGMI
+3133 ASAAINAVGMV

-3183 ARVEEAQKQLSSLET
+3183 ARVEEAQKQLSSLEA
-3198 IQSAVSSIESTV
+3198 IQSAVSNIESTV

-3215 TYEENQQLAEQMKQ
+3215 TYEENQQLSTQMKQ
-3229 LRNTL
+3229 LRQTL
-3234 IENTKSLIK
+3234 IENTDSLQK
-3243 VSDLMD
+3243 VSDFL
-3249 KTPQEV
+3249 KITPQEV
-3255 YDTINNWKDMTT
+3255 YEKINNWGNMSA
-3267 EARSD
+3267 EERRSFLTD
-3272 FITKFNVALENLIS
+3272 FNVALENLIG
-3286 STTIAANENEFA
+3286 STTIAASENKFA
-3298 KAQKKAKESRTVYKY
+3298 EAQKKAKESRTLYNY
-3313 HYNGYNGSETVEGD
+3313 HYTSSSGATSEGD
-3327 ANAFAALKEWANE
+3327 EMAYLALRDWAARNGENAELVNRQVYDTRTIH
-3340 NGVDIIFKNQTKTEK
+3340 G
-3355 ANLQGY
+3355 
-3361 EYEKVTS
+3361 VTS
-3368 IDREAAFTSEGEEL
+3368 TYLKSKDTKAAFTSEGDEL
-3382 VRQYKSF
+3382 IRQYKSF
-3389 IDWMVNE
+3389 IEWMTNE
-3396 DATKYS
+3396 DAAKYSNLIEKYS
-3402 KLIEE
+3402 K
-3407 YSRVVKDYEAQ
+3407 VVKDYEAQ
-3418 LAQIQEIY
+3418 LAQIKEIY
-3426 REANEHLAA
+3426 RDANEHLAA
-3435 AALLTA
+3435 AALLSA
-3441 NIATSGGGSVGV
+3441 SIATSGGGSVGV
-3453 LSASYAQ
+3453 LSANYAQ
-3460 LKRAGKNE
+3460 LKRAGKDE
-3468 IRDAVTQQLLANG
+3468 IRNSVIQQLLANG

-3488 YSEEGQKI
+3488 YSKEGQEI
-3496 IEEAIKS
+3496 IEQAIKS
-3503 NERLYAVWTGQIYTL
+3503 NEKLYAVWTGQIYTL
-3518 NEALSSQN
+3518 NEALSAQN
-3526 TEVLQ
+3526 TEVLK
-3531 SFATALGVSVSELEN
+3531 SFATALGVSVEELGN

-3557 DILGSPSDTRSKIS
+3557 DILGSPSATRSQIS

-3580 ASSSGLTAENLET
+3580 ASSSGLTAENMET
-3593 IINKFPELIDNLKDS
+3593 IINKFPELIVYLKDS

-3613 SMLGMLDQYNALYAR
+3613 GMLKMLDQYSALYAR
-3628 QILSDLLNNDDYFEQ
+3628 QVLSDLLSNEDYFDQ
-3643 MMKELQKRS
+3643 MLKKLQETS
-3652 AEAYDDFID
+3652 EDAYNDFID
-3661 NPDNKYKGATNVQGI
+3661 HSKYGSAKNTQGI
-3676 LGLLSGSFEE
+3676 LGLLSGSFED

-3725 WNKVWDKQISN
+3725 WNKIWDKQIAN
-3736 LEQQKSALQEINKQ
+3736 LEQQKTALQEINKQ

-3787 NAVKEAQENL
+3787 KAVKEAQENL

-3811 EIAELNYM
+3811 QIAELNYM

-3832 DNLKSLWESFL
+3832 SNLEKLWKSFL
-3843 GDQSIKELL
+3843 GDKTIQELM
-3852 SEYSVVDILNGNY
+3852 SEYSVVDILQDEH
-3865 GNITQIVLKGV
+3865 GNITEIVVKGV
-3876 DALENYLGSKESSYN
+3876 DALTNYLDARESSYN
-3891 NVFGETGSAWSR
+3891 SVFGSGINDAWG
-3903 VVQAQSALNDISDK
+3903 ALVNARDTMNSIEDK
-3917 SSQDYYDAETEYN
+3917 SSKEYYDAETAYN
-3930 NALLNYQQQA
+3930 TALTNYQKAA
-3940 SNYRNQ
+3940 SNYEKQ
-3946 YGGEEGWD
+3946 YGTEEGWD
-3954 SGLSDEQRGALS
+3954 SGLSQEQQTALTAATVDEGI
-3966 AAPVNEGTGS
+3966 GS
-3976 LMIKTGG
+3976 LKIKTGG
-3983 SEKKYVKGEVINSY
+3983 SEKKYLKGEAISPT
-3997 TNSDIYNDFQKAAND
+3997 TNSDIYNDFQKAANN

-4031 TTLDISKPGALVGS
+4031 TTLDISERGALVGS

-4055 LENWASTAIKNH
+4055 LENWAAAAIKDH
-4067 PEGVVFAKSD
+4067 PQGVVFSKSD
-4077 DHSQLGIAVGEG
+4077 DHSQLGIAIGEG
-4089 YLNNRSP
+4089 YLNNKSP

-4117 INEEGAEAIITP
+4117 INEEGTEAIITP
-4129 GGTVTSLPSG
+4129 GGTIASLPSG

-4146 ITRSLWQLGELA
+4146 ITRGVWKLGELA
-4158 PSILRILGYNG
+4158 PSILRALGYHG
-4169 GGQFTGGGVINNSDS
+4169 GSQFAGGGGGVVNNSDS

-4202 ERFVEELKTQAAL
+4202 EQFVEQLKIQAAL